1 MSNEWFVAGL
11 DIGQAADYTALAIL
25 QAVNPVE
32 MRGVPVVEPA
42 IYSCRHLERFELGTP
57 YPAMVDKVRQRLST
71 PQLRGRTAL
80 VVDATG
86 VGAPVLDLLHLAGL
100 NSIGVTIHGGEN
112 VVTVDGGYRVPK
124 RDLVAAVQVLLQQER
139 LKVAER
145 LPEAATL
152 VTELTNFRYTLSAAG
167 HDSYG
172 AWRDGEHDDLV
183 LAVALAVWVCECA
196 PMARTEIVSLH
207 QPIGPRW

>member
-1 MSNEWFVAGL
+1 MSDDYFVAGL
-11 DIGQAADYTALAIL
+11 DIGQAADYTALAVL
-25 QAVNPVE
+25 QAHNPVE
-32 MRGVPVVEPA
+32 MVGVPVMGPA
-42 IYSCRHLERFELGTP
+42 IYFCGHLERFDLGTP

-172 AWRDGEHDDLV
+172 AWREGTHDDLV
-183 LAVALAVWVCECA
+183 LAVALAVWFCECA
-196 PMARTEIVSLH
+196 PVVRTEIVDLH
-207 QPIGPRW
+207 RPIGRW